1 MATLTALAAA
11 SPRLSLAEKLWN
23 INWGLVALLCLI
35 ACFGFAMLYSAANG
49 DLQPW
54 AAKQMVR
61 FAISLALMLAVAVVD
76 IRVWLRGAYLIYAI
90 AFLLLVAV
98 EIRGAIGMGAQ
109 RWIDLGVIQL
119 QPSEMM
125 KVTLM
130 LALARYFHGL
140 TVEEIG
146 RPLRLIIP
154 SLLILVP
161 AALVMKQPDLGTA
174 MMLIMCGGAMF
185 FLAGV

>member
-1 MATLTALAAA
+1 MASLSLDSSA
-11 SPRLSLAEKLWN
+11 PRLSLAEKLWN
-23 INWGLVALLCLI
+23 INWGLVALLCVI

-76 IRVWLRGAYLIYAI
+76 IRVWLRGAYLIYCI

-119 QPSEMM
+119 QPSELM
-125 KVTLM
+125 KVTLV
-130 LALARYFHGL
+130 LVLARYFHGM
-140 TVEEIG
+140 TIEEIG
-146 RPLRLIIP
+146 RPHRLIIP
-154 SLLILVP
+154 ALMILTP
-161 AALVMKQPDLGTA
+161 AVLVLKQPDLGTA
-174 MMLIMCGGAMF
+174 MKL
-185 FLAGV
+185 L